1 MADKRAVLARA
12 LLTMGP
18 SKMLLAAKMAASTPK
33 MGNSTMA
40 LNSINT
46 NASALI
52 ALQNLAST
60 QMDLQDTQNI
70 ISTGKKI
77 NSAKDNGAIW
87 SIANTMQGKVDS
99 LDSVMDSLNRAQST
113 IDVAMSAGQQVSD
126 LLTQMKAKAL
136 AASDTSLDTQSRQ
149 ALNEDFKSL
158 RDQITKVVTNADF
171 NGINMVESGGT
182 TIYAL
187 ANDSGS
193 TKMTVQ
199 AEDLSLGGAN
209 VTLSTT
215 ASFSTAQTASAYL
228 TTLNTDLQNVDTA
241 LTKLGTGSNA
251 LSDHLKFV
259 QSLQN
264 SLTTGISDL
273 VDADMASESAK
284 LQALQTKQQLGVQAL
299 SIANQSTSIMLSL
312 FR

>member
-1 MADKRAVLARA
+1 
-12 LLTMGP
+12 
-18 SKMLLAAKMAASTPK
+18 
-33 MGNSTMA
+33 MA

-46 NASALI
+46 NASALT
-52 ALQNLAST
+52 ALSNLAMT
-60 QMDLQDTQNI
+60 QSQLQSTQNI
-70 ISTGKKI
+70 ISTGKTI
-77 NSAKDNGAIW
+77 NSAKDNGAVW
-87 SIANTMQGKVDS
+87 SIAQTMTGKVTS
-99 LDSVMDSLNRAQST
+99 LDAVKDSLNRAQST

-136 AASDTSLDTQSRQ
+136 AASDTSLDTTSRT

-158 RDQITKVVTNADF
+158 RDQVTKVVSNADF
-171 NGINMVESGGT
+171 NGVNMVKNGGT
-182 TIYAL
+182 TVYAL

-193 TKMTVQ
+193 SKLTVA
-199 AEDLSLGGAN
+199 AEDLSLGGSN
-209 VTLSTT
+209 VSLTAA
-215 ASFSTAQTASAYL
+215 ASFSSATTASAYIAIL
-228 TTLNTDLQNVDTA
+228 DTDLSNVNTA

-251 LSDHLKFV
+251 LASHLKFV
-259 QSLQN
+259 GSLQN
-264 SLTTGISDL
+264 SLTSGISNL

>member
-1 MADKRAVLARA
+1 
-12 LLTMGP
+12 
-18 SKMLLAAKMAASTPK
+18 
-33 MGNSTMA
+33 MA

-46 NASALI
+46 NASAML
-52 ALQNLAST
+52 ALANLSTT
-60 QMDLQDTQNI
+60 QMSLNQTQNI

-77 NSAKDNGAIW
+77 NSAKDNGAVW
-87 SIANTMQGKVDS
+87 SIAQTMQGKS
-99 LDSVMDSLNRAQST
+99 TALDSVKDSLNRAQST

-136 AASDTSLDTQSRQ
+136 AASDTSLDTTSRT

-158 RDQITKVVTNADF
+158 RDQIGKVVSNADF
-171 NGINMVESGGT
+171 NGINMVKSGGT

-187 ANDSGS
+187 ANDTGS
-193 TKMTVQ
+193 SKLTVV

-209 VTLSTT
+209 VSISAT
-215 ASFSTAQTASAYL
+215 ASFNSAISASAYIG
-228 TTLNTDLQNVDTA
+228 TLDTDLTAVNTA

-251 LSDHLKFV
+251 LASHAKFV
-259 QSLQN
+259 GSLQS
-264 SLTTGISDL
+264 SLQTGISNL
-273 VDADMASESAK
+273 VDADMAAESAT

>member
-1 MADKRAVLARA
+1 M
-12 LLTMGP
+12 
-18 SKMLLAAKMAASTPK
+18 S
-33 MGNSTMA
+33 

-46 NASALI
+46 NSSALV
-52 ALQNLAST
+52 ALTNLMST
-60 QMDLQDTQNI
+60 QTQLAATQNI

-77 NSAKDNGAIW
+77 NTAKDNGAVW
-87 SIANTMQGKVDS
+87 SIAQTMQGKVAS
-99 LDSVMDSLNRAQST
+99 LDSVKDSLNRAQST

-136 AASDTSLDTQSRQ
+136 AAADTSLDTTSRT

-158 RDQITKVVTNADF
+158 RDQIAKVVSNADF
-171 NGINMVESGGT
+171 NGINMVKSAGT
-182 TIYAL
+182 TLYAL

-193 TKMTVQ
+193 SKITVA

-209 VTLSTT
+209 VTLSAAASFTT
-215 ASFSTAQTASAYL
+215 AATASAYIA
-228 TTLNTDLQNVDTA
+228 TIDTDLTNVNTA

-251 LSDHLKFV
+251 LASHLAFV
-259 QSLQN
+259 SSLQN
-264 SLTTGISDL
+264 SLTTGISNL
-273 VDADMASESAK
+273 VDADMAKESAT

-299 SIANQSTSIMLSL
+299 SIANSSTSIMLSL